1 MEKVIDYLI
10 DKIFILKIKN
20 QKLKNTTM
28 ELRKIGN
35 KLLEEN
41 KALNFK
47 NLDLALQLDRI
58 IREIK

>member
-1 MEKVIDYLI
+1 MENVIDYLI
-10 DKIFILKIKN
+10 DKIFILRIKN
-20 QKLKNTTM
+20 QKLKNTVM

-41 KALNFK
+41 KELNFK